1 MPKIISRSEALEKN
15 LKYYYT
21 GKPCIRNHLKKRHTN
36 TGHCVDCMD
45 MHRKTVL
52 KKKREKNKGNLAKI
66 IKKFENKRKY
76 DLENWD
82 QKRKKIRQEEQKNNK
97 NLEIISYE
105 EAIQK
110 NLKYYFTGKP
120 CRKGHIAQRIA
131 RDKDCLE
138 CLRARSKR
146 YHKEGRYNEWI
157 KNYRESD
164 EYKKK
169 RQITLK
175 KYAQSEKGKL
185 SNSIAAAKFRATEK
199 YKKYRSKYEKDRR
212 ITDPIFKIKRNLRTI
227 IYQYVKRTKG
237 VKGERTIELTGCSLN
252 ELKNH
257 LQKKFK
263 DDMTWKNYGE
273 WHIDHIKPASSFDL
287 TKLEEQKKAFHYTN
301 LQPLWA
307 EENLKKSD
315 KY

>member
-1 MPKIISRSEALEKN
+1 MPKIISRSEALENN

-21 GKPCIRNHLKKRHTN
+21 GKPCIRDHLNERYTN

-45 MHRKTVL
+45 IHRKTVL
-52 KKKREKNKGNLAKI
+52 KKKRETNKGNLTKI
-66 IKKFENKRKY
+66 IRKFENKRNK

-82 QKRKKIRQEEQKNNK
+82 QKRKKIRQEEQEHNK

-110 NLKYYFTGKP
+110 NLKHYFTGKP
-120 CRKGHIAQRIA
+120 CRKGHIAQRIT
-131 RDKDCLE
+131 RDQDCLE
-138 CLRARSKR
+138 CVRARRRR
-146 YHKEGRYNEWI
+146 YHKEGRYSEKI
-157 KNYRESD
+157 KKARESD
-164 EYKKK
+164 EYKKR
-169 RQITLK
+169 RQITLE

-185 SNSIAAAKFRATEK
+185 TRNIAAAKFRATQKHKE
-199 YKKYRSKYEKDRR
+199 YRSKYYKNR
-212 ITDPIFKIKRNLRTI
+212 ILADPSYKIRRNLRTI

-237 VKGERTIELTGCSLN
+237 VKGDNTIELTGCSLN

-257 LQKKFK
+257 LHKKFK
-263 DDMTWKNYGE
+263 EGMTWENYGE

-307 EENLKKSD
+307 DENLKKGD

>member
-1 MPKIISRSEALEKN
+1 MPEIISRAEAKKKG

-21 GKPCIRNHLKKRHTN
+21 GKPCIRSHLNERYTN

-45 MHRKTVL
+45 IHRKTVL
-52 KKKREKNKGNLAKI
+52 KRKREKNKGNLTKI
-66 IKKFENKRKY
+66 IRKFENKRNENLK
-76 DLENWD
+76 NWD
-82 QKRKKIRQEEQKNNK
+82 QQRKKIRQEEQEHNK

-110 NLKYYFTGKP
+110 NLKHYFTGKP
-120 CRKGHIAQRIA
+120 CRKGHIAQRIT
-131 RDKDCLE
+131 RDSDCLE
-138 CLRARSKR
+138 CRRSRSRK
-146 YHKEGRYNEWI
+146 YHNEGRYYEKI
-157 KNYRESD
+157 KKSKESD
-164 EYKKK
+164 EYKRR

-185 SNSIAAAKFRATEK
+185 TINMSLAKFRATKK
-199 YKKYRSKYEKDRR
+199 YKKYRAEYQKNR
-212 ITDPIFKIKRNLRTI
+212 TLADPTYKIRRNLRTI

-237 VKGERTIELTGCSLN
+237 VKGENTIELTGCSLN

-263 DDMTWKNYGE
+263 DGMTWENYGE

-287 TKLEEQKKAFHYTN
+287 SKIEEQKKAFHYTN

-307 EENLKKSD
+307 KDNLMKSD